1 MQFLNLTI
9 VFVLG
14 LLIFYYK
21 SIYNSIRDRL
31 RIYHF
36 LSKFDGPLAFPLVG
50 NLYLVNIFDISK
62 LVDQVLHLAWYYCKK
77 GCGIVRLWIGPVPM
91 LAIVNPIYAK
101 EILES
106 NEVIT
111 KADEYEILFPWLGTG
126 LLTSTGD
133 KWRQRRKMLT
143 PAFHFKVLNDFLS
156 VHDYQAKV
164 FLDQVKQFADS
175 GDEVDLFPYI
185 KRMALDIICETSM
198 GATVDAQNN
207 HDHQYVESVRRL
219 SEIAFLWIIYPW
231 LKIKPIWYLSGYGAE
246 YDRHLEIVLDFTK
259 NVIEEKWTEYQQYQL
274 GAEKKDKRSMVFL
287 DLLLQLRSEGL
298 MNEEDIREEVDT
310 FMFEGHDTTAAS
322 MGWTLWCI
330 AHNPDIQEKVIE
342 EVDRI
347 FGGSDRDCT
356 NEDLK
361 QMKYLEKCI
370 KESLRMF
377 PPVPFFGRKVEKDVV
392 IHGNFLPKGVRIIL
406 VPLVLQRNP
415 LLFENPNVYDPEN
428 FSEEKMSSRHAY
440 SDVPFSAGP
449 RNCIGQKF
457 AMMEEKA
464 VISWFFRKYRIS
476 ANVAFEDNK
485 ILPEII
491 MKSSLGFPVTITH
504 RMDNK

>member
-1 MQFLNLTI
+1 MQFIPLGILFLLTI
-9 VFVLG
+9 IL
-14 LLIFYYK
+14 FYYK
-21 SIYNSIRDRL
+21 TIYDAVRERL

-36 LSKFDGPLAFPLVG
+36 LSKFEGPTALPLVG
-50 NLYLVNIFDISK
+50 NLYLVNIFDISQ
-62 LVDQVLHLAWYYCKK
+62 LVDQVMLLAVHYCKQ
-77 GCGIVRLWIGPVPM
+77 GCGMIRLWIGPVPM
-91 LAIVNPIYAK
+91 LAVITPEYAK

-143 PAFHFKVLNDFLS
+143 PAFHFKVLNSFLA

-164 FLDQVKQFADS
+164 FLDQIKCHADN
-175 GDEVDLFPYI
+175 GKEVDLGPYI

-207 HDHQYVESVRRL
+207 HDHQSVRRL

-231 LKIKPIWYLSGYGAE
+231 IKLKPIWYLSGYGGE
-246 YDRHLEIVLDFTK
+246 WDRHLKIVTDFTK
-259 NVIEEKWTEYQQYQL
+259 NVIEEKWDEYQKYQL
-274 GAEKKDKRSMVFL
+274 GAEKKDERSMAFL

-322 MGWTLWCI
+322 MGWTLWCM
-330 AHNPDIQEKVIE
+330 AHHPDVQEKVIE

-347 FGGSDRDCT
+347 FGSSDRDCT
-356 NEDLK
+356 NDDLK
-361 QMKYLEKCI
+361 QMKYLEKCL

-377 PPVPFFGRKVEKDVV
+377 PSVPFFGRKVEKDTV
-392 IHGNFLPKGVRIIL
+392 INGSFLPKGVRIVI

-415 LLFENPNVYDPEN
+415 LLFDNPHQYNPEN
-428 FSEEKMSSRHAY
+428 FSEEKMSARHAY
-440 SDVPFSAGP
+440 ADVPFSAGP

-464 VISWFFRKYRIS
+464 VISWFFRRYRVTAS
-476 ANVAFEDNK
+476 QEFERNK
-485 ILPEII
+485 ILPELIV
-491 MKSSLGFPVTITH
+491 KSSMGFPLTVHH